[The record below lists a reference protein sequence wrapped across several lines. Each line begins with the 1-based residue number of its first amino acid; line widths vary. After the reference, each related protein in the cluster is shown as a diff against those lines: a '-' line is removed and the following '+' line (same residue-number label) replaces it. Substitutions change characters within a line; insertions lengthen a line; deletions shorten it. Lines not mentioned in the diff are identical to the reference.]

1 MSLPFCDLSPP
12 GLTAVPLDCA
22 GSGSGMG
29 FCRGYSFNT
38 GDLTTC
44 GDVLLNY
51 LEAYESVPWDD
62 LRYMFGE
69 VGAVRRVGITLP
81 LMPDASM
88 TWLLN
93 RLHQSQ
99 WCCCYLGRR
108 LTCPVALALQI
119 FYGGHIT
126 DGMDRRCCMTYLQV
140 GQWDG

>member
-1 MSLPFCDLSPP
+1 MGCNSRIGKSRVCLPL
-12 GLTAVPLDCA
+12 A

-69 VGAVRRVGITLP
+69 VSTG
-81 LMPDASM
+81 
-88 TWLLN
+88 
-93 RLHQSQ
+93 
-99 WCCCYLGRR
+99 
-108 LTCPVALALQI
+108 
-119 FYGGHIT
+119 
-126 DGMDRRCCMTYLQV
+126 
-140 GQWDG
+140 

>member
-1 MSLPFCDLSPP
+1 
-12 GLTAVPLDCA
+12 
-22 GSGSGMG
+22 MG

-51 LEAYESVPWDD
+51 LEAYKSVPWDD

-69 VGAVRRVGITLP
+69 VSGAGCLSMAVLGLWHLTGFAWGSHP
-81 LMPDASM
+81 LGEFS
-88 TWLLN
+88 TWSHL
-93 RLHQSQ
+93 S
-99 WCCCYLGRR
+99 CCLS
-108 LTCPVALALQI
+108 LLQI

-140 GQWDG
+140 GPGLCMASHSFDQQVLCTA